1 MKNMRR
7 KKSNKFLILL
17 TLILLLLIIGYF
29 LVPFLNYGWLKK
41 IYSPI
46 CNVIKTYQGEQYRP
60 AWCLENNQVKKI
72 APTEKTNINLNLN
85 SNTNSNLNTNQGVG
99 IANPAAVKCI
109 QDGGVAEPYKTAGG
123 EAALCVFKDKSI
135 CEEWAY
141 FRGECQVG
149 KCFKECDQVG
159 TSQEGWYNSCSKE
172 LLELNQC
179 GQPAPVGAAINNI
192 TVSSLVSGQQLNS
205 PVEISGRAKVSDNKV
220 NIRIKSQ
227 SGNALINLSAP
238 VKNIGP
244 DGFGDFKISVTYE
257 FSTTKEGSV
266 EVYSLDQNG
275 LEVNLVSIPVIF

>member
-1 MKNMRR
+1 MR
-7 KKSNKFLILL
+7 KSKSNKFLILL

-46 CNVIKTYQGEQYRP
+46 CSVIKTYQGEQYRP
-60 AWCLENNQVKKI
+60 AWCLESNQVKKI
-72 APTEKTNINLNLN
+72 TPTEKINTNLNLN
-85 SNTNSNLNTNQGVG
+85 SNINSNLNTNQGVG

-109 QDGGVAEPYKTAGG
+109 QDGGVSEPYKTAGG

-159 TSQEGWYNSCSKE
+159 TGKEGWYNSCTKE

-179 GQPAPVGAAINNI
+179 GQPAPLGAAINNI
-192 TVSSLVSGQQLNS
+192 TVSYPVSGQQLSS
-205 PVEISGRAKVSDNKV
+205 PIEISGRAKVSDNKV

-227 SGNALINLSAP
+227 TGNALINLSAP
-238 VKNIGP
+238 VKNIGT
-244 DGFGDFKISVTYE
+244 DGFGDFKISVKYE
-257 FSTTKEGSV
+257 FSTTKEGYV
-266 EVYSLDQNG
+266 EVYSLDQNNQ
-275 LEVNLVSIPVIF
+275 EINIVSIPVKF